1 MSPYSTACYLQGAWQ
16 VSQFPSDAGAEVAFA
31 GRSNS
36 GKSSAINAITG
47 RQGLAR
53 ASKTPG
59 RTQLIN
65 FFEVSSNLR
74 LVDLPGYGFAK
85 VPPQMKQ
92 HWHELVDGYLTGR
105 ASLAGLIV
113 VMDARHP
120 LSDFDL
126 EMLDWARTRPLR
138 SHVLLS
144 KADKLT
150 QSERMK
156 LMASVKAKLGGWSTH
171 QLFSATAKLGVTDA
185 RKCLDDMLGL
195 SNPQV

>member
-1 MSPYSTACYLQGAWQ
+1 MSHYSAAHYLQGAWQ
-16 VSQFPSDAGAEVAFA
+16 VSQFPADTGVEVAFV

-36 GKSSAINAITG
+36 GKSSAINVITG

-65 FFEVSSNLR
+65 FFEVSPDVR

-85 VPPQMKQ
+85 VPPHMKQ
-92 HWHELVDGYLTGR
+92 HWYELVDGYLTGR
-105 ASLAGLIV
+105 AALGGLIV
-113 VMDARHP
+113 VMDARRP

-138 SHVLLS
+138 CHVLLS

-150 QSERMK
+150 QSECMK
-156 LMASVKAKLGGWSTH
+156 LTASMKTKLGGWSTH
-171 QLFSATAKLGVTDA
+171 QLFSATTKLGVTDA
-185 RKCLDDMLGL
+185 RKCLDEMLQR
-195 SNPQV
+195 PI